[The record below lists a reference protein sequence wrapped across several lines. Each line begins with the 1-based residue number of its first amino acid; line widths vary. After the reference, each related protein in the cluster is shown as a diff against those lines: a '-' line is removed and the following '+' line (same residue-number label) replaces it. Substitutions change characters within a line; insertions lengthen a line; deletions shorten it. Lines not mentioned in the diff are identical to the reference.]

1 MALRIGMHAGQQNIE
16 IDELRR
22 LWRFADEHGFDFLSC
37 WDHFYEAPPTDGTSP
52 CFEAVACMAAMAME
66 TERVRIGCHVF
77 CMTYRNPALL
87 ANAMMT
93 VDHLSGG
100 RVEVGVG
107 AGWHATEHEAYG
119 YRFDPPKQRLDRE
132 EEGIQVLR
140 LLFTQERS
148 DFTGEYYDLSDAM
161 LYPRPVQERIPLV
174 VGGHGEKRTLRIA
187 ARHADGWNVPYVS
200 VEEFVR
206 LSGVLDM
213 WCEREDR
220 DPATVERSVNLHMQ
234 MGTSAADAERIAQ
247 SGGAFGRMGGAV
259 TGVPGQAVETLQAYG
274 EAGAA
279 RVSIAIRAP
288 VEWEA
293 LQAFAEEV
301 IPALT

>member
-66 TERVRIGCHVF
+66 TKRVRIGCHVF
-77 CMTYRNPALL
+77 CMTYRNPGLL

-148 DFTGEYYDLSDAM
+148 NFTGESYDRSAAV
-161 LYPRPVQERIPLV
+161 LYPPPVQQPLPHG
-174 VGGHGEKRTLRIA
+174 VGGPRGTRR
-187 ARHADGWNVPYVS
+187 ARS
-200 VEEFVR
+200 RVR
-206 LSGVLDM
+206 
-213 WCEREDR
+213 
-220 DPATVERSVNLHMQ
+220 
-234 MGTSAADAERIAQ
+234 SARRCCA
-247 SGGAFGRMGGAV
+247 
-259 TGVPGQAVETLQAYG
+259 GQPT
-274 EAGAA
+274 
-279 RVSIAIRAP
+279 
-288 VEWEA
+288 
-293 LQAFAEEV
+293 
-301 IPALT
+301 